1 MLVIVTMRRL
11 DRALQQLWKNVK
23 DAILG
28 VQEIVHPSEKEIVNA
43 ISIASID
50 NVEAPQEG
58 AFYMIEPSD
67 GVDGFL
73 FLYQNG
79 AFNEV
84 IPEEGIIYIV
94 NSPDKSHIY
103 IYNYPLWEDVTG
115 QSVDNTLY
123 ITNTTT
129 DLESYTD
136 KGMYSVC
143 LSPSL
148 RNTEWYTFTISVNR
162 GRHMVGR
169 PATNTYIQTLINNDC
184 WKRRT
189 KIGDDSWS
197 DWTEYRYAYTE
208 DLTSKQDK
216 SDSSLQTTAKTVV
229 GAINEVLAIKAPAS
243 HSHTLSDITDLSRL
257 SIYIE
262 TDGQDEAHMNDP
274 YYVNQIVSKY
284 GFKNWDWTVGKNS
297 GCLWVYRDGSFTN
310 LQVKLANKQ
319 DATSDTLNTTDKT
332 IVGAINE
339 VNTKAN
345 NIEKNI
351 GNEDMYAEHAKTIK
365 SAIAEINYWKGNA
378 SQDIE
383 HAIGDIKELQ
393 ASVNS
398 KQPIGDYAQ
407 AQHTHVFADITDVS
421 ILPDNDAQIIIPI
434 DDDILT
440 SIVNQTYS
448 PEDTAMFSGH
458 SEYLPLSD
466 EEVTRLVDLTIET
479 YRQAIN
485 LKN

>member
-1 MLVIVTMRRL
+1 
-11 DRALQQLWKNVK
+11 
-23 DAILG
+23 
-28 VQEIVHPSEKEIVNA
+28 
-43 ISIASID
+43 
-50 NVEAPQEG
+50 
-58 AFYMIEPSD
+58 
-67 GVDGFL
+67 
-73 FLYQNG
+73 
-79 AFNEV
+79 
-84 IPEEGIIYIV
+84 
-94 NSPDKSHIY
+94 
-103 IYNYPLWEDVTG
+103 
-115 QSVDNTLY
+115 
-123 ITNTTT
+123 
-129 DLESYTD
+129 
-136 KGMYSVC
+136 MYSVC
-143 LSPSL
+143 LSLPL

-169 PATNTYIQTLINNDC
+169 PSTNTYIQTLINNDC

-229 GAINEVLAIKAPAS
+229 GAINEV
-243 HSHTLSDITDLSRL
+243 
-257 SIYIE
+257 
-262 TDGQDEAHMNDP
+262 
-274 YYVNQIVSKY
+274 
-284 GFKNWDWTVGKNS
+284 
-297 GCLWVYRDGSFTN
+297 
-310 LQVKLANKQ
+310 
-319 DATSDTLNTTDKT
+319 
-332 IVGAINE
+332 
-339 VNTKAN
+339 NTKSN
-345 NIEKNI
+345 NIEQTI
-351 GNEDMYAEHAKTIK
+351 GNEDMSAEHAQSIK
-365 SAIAEINYWKGNA
+365 GAIAEINYWKGNA

-393 ASVNS
+393 SAVNS
-398 KQPIGDYAQ
+398 KQPLGDYAQ

-458 SEYLPLSD
+458 SDYLPLSN

-485 LKN
+485 LNN

>member
-50 NVEAPQEG
+50 DVEAPQEG
-58 AFYMIEPSD
+58 VFYMIEPSD
-67 GVDGFL
+67 GVGGFL

-103 IYNYPLWEDVTG
+103 IYDYPLWEDVTG

-143 LSPSL
+143 LSLPL

-208 DLTSKQDK
+208 DITSKQDK

-229 GAINEVLAIKAPAS
+229 GAINEV
-243 HSHTLSDITDLSRL
+243 
-257 SIYIE
+257 
-262 TDGQDEAHMNDP
+262 
-274 YYVNQIVSKY
+274 
-284 GFKNWDWTVGKNS
+284 
-297 GCLWVYRDGSFTN
+297 
-310 LQVKLANKQ
+310 
-319 DATSDTLNTTDKT
+319 DTKT
-332 IVGAINE
+332 
-339 VNTKAN
+339 N
-345 NIEKNI
+345 NIEKEL
-351 GNEDMYAEHAKTIK
+351 GNEDMNAEHALSIK

>member
-58 AFYMIEPSD
+58 ALYMIEPTSSD

-79 AFNEV
+79 VFDEV
-84 IPEEGIIYIV
+84 TPEKGIIYIV
-94 NSPDKSHIY
+94 NSPDKSRIY
-103 IYNYPLWEDVTG
+103 IYNAPLWEDVTG
-115 QSVDNTLY
+115 QPVDNTLY

-143 LSPSL
+143 LSNPL
-148 RNTEWYTFTISVNR
+148 RNTEWYTFTVSFNR
-162 GRHMVGR
+162 GRHMLGR
-169 PATNTYIQTLINNDC
+169 PSTNTYIQTLINNDG

-189 KIGDDSWS
+189 KVGDGSWS
-197 DWTEYRYAYTE
+197 EWEEHCYVYPE
-208 DLTSKQDK
+208 NLTSKQDK
-216 SDSSLQTTAKTVV
+216 SDSSLQTTAKAVV
-229 GAINEVLAIKAPAS
+229 E
-243 HSHTLSDITDLSRL
+243 
-257 SIYIE
+257 
-262 TDGQDEAHMNDP
+262 
-274 YYVNQIVSKY
+274 
-284 GFKNWDWTVGKNS
+284 
-297 GCLWVYRDGSFTN
+297 
-310 LQVKLANKQ
+310 
-319 DATSDTLNTTDKT
+319 
-332 IVGAINE
+332 AINE

-345 NIEKNI
+345 NIEQTI
-351 GNEDMYAEHAKTIK
+351 GNEDMSAEHAQSIK
-365 SAIAEINYWKGNA
+365 GAIAEINYWKGNA

-393 ASVNS
+393 SAVNS
-398 KQPIGDYAQ
+398 KQPLGDYAQ

-458 SEYLPLSD
+458 SEYPPLSD

-485 LKN
+485 LNN

>member
-50 NVEAPQEG
+50 DVEAPQEG
-58 AFYMIEPSD
+58 VFYMIEPSD
-67 GVDGFL
+67 GVGGFL

-103 IYNYPLWEDVTG
+103 IYDYPLWEDVTG

-143 LSPSL
+143 LSLPL

-162 GRHMVGR
+162 GRHMVGS

-229 GAINEVLAIKAPAS
+229 GAINEV
-243 HSHTLSDITDLSRL
+243 
-257 SIYIE
+257 
-262 TDGQDEAHMNDP
+262 
-274 YYVNQIVSKY
+274 
-284 GFKNWDWTVGKNS
+284 
-297 GCLWVYRDGSFTN
+297 
-310 LQVKLANKQ
+310 
-319 DATSDTLNTTDKT
+319 DTKT
-332 IVGAINE
+332 
-339 VNTKAN
+339 N
-345 NIEKNI
+345 NIEKEL
-351 GNEDMYAEHAKTIK
+351 GNEDMNAEHALSIK

-458 SEYLPLSD
+458 SEYPPLSD

-485 LKN
+485 LNN

>member
-50 NVEAPQEG
+50 DVEAPQEG

-79 AFNEV
+79 VFNEV
-84 IPEEGIIYIV
+84 LPEEGIIYIV

-143 LSPSL
+143 LSLPL

-162 GRHMVGR
+162 GRHMIGI

-229 GAINEVLAIKAPAS
+229 GAINEV
-243 HSHTLSDITDLSRL
+243 
-257 SIYIE
+257 
-262 TDGQDEAHMNDP
+262 
-274 YYVNQIVSKY
+274 
-284 GFKNWDWTVGKNS
+284 
-297 GCLWVYRDGSFTN
+297 
-310 LQVKLANKQ
+310 
-319 DATSDTLNTTDKT
+319 DTKT
-332 IVGAINE
+332 
-339 VNTKAN
+339 N
-345 NIEKNI
+345 NIEKEL

-458 SEYLPLSD
+458 FEYLPLSD

-485 LKN
+485 LNN

>member
-23 DAILG
+23 DAISG
-28 VQEIVHPSEKEIVNA
+28 V
-43 ISIASID
+43 
-50 NVEAPQEG
+50 
-58 AFYMIEPSD
+58 
-67 GVDGFL
+67 
-73 FLYQNG
+73 
-79 AFNEV
+79 
-84 IPEEGIIYIV
+84 
-94 NSPDKSHIY
+94 
-103 IYNYPLWEDVTG
+103 
-115 QSVDNTLY
+115 
-123 ITNTTT
+123 
-129 DLESYTD
+129 
-136 KGMYSVC
+136 
-143 LSPSL
+143 
-148 RNTEWYTFTISVNR
+148 
-162 GRHMVGR
+162 
-169 PATNTYIQTLINNDC
+169 
-184 WKRRT
+184 T
-189 KIGDDSWS
+189 K
-197 DWTEYRYAYTE
+197 

-229 GAINEVLAIKAPAS
+229 GAINELLAIKAPSS
-243 HSHTLSDITDLSRL
+243 HSHTLSEITDLSRL

-262 TDGQDEAHMNDP
+262 TDGQDEAYMNDP

-297 GCLWVYRDGSFTN
+297 GCLWVYKDGSFTN

-319 DATSDTLNTTDKT
+319 DTTSDTLNTTDKT

-339 VNTKAN
+339 VNTKA
-345 NIEKNI
+345 
-351 GNEDMYAEHAKTIK
+351 
-365 SAIAEINYWKGNA
+365 
-378 SQDIE
+378 
-383 HAIGDIKELQ
+383 KELQ
-393 ASVNS
+393 VSVNS

-458 SEYLPLSD
+458 SEYPPLSD

-485 LKN
+485 LNN

>member
-50 NVEAPQEG
+50 DVEAPQEG
-58 AFYMIEPSD
+58 VFYMIEPSD
-67 GVDGFL
+67 GVGGFL

-143 LSPSL
+143 LSLPL

-229 GAINEVLAIKAPAS
+229 GAINEV
-243 HSHTLSDITDLSRL
+243 
-257 SIYIE
+257 
-262 TDGQDEAHMNDP
+262 
-274 YYVNQIVSKY
+274 
-284 GFKNWDWTVGKNS
+284 
-297 GCLWVYRDGSFTN
+297 
-310 LQVKLANKQ
+310 
-319 DATSDTLNTTDKT
+319 DTKT
-332 IVGAINE
+332 
-339 VNTKAN
+339 N
-345 NIEKNI
+345 NIEKEL
-351 GNEDMYAEHAKTIK
+351 GNEDMNAEYALSIK

>member
-58 AFYMIEPSD
+58 ALYMIEPTSSD
-67 GVDGFL
+67 GVDGVL

-79 AFNEV
+79 VFDEV
-84 IPEEGIIYIV
+84 TPEKGIIYIV
-94 NSPDKSHIY
+94 NSPDKSRIY
-103 IYNYPLWEDVTG
+103 IYNAPLWEDVTG
-115 QSVDNTLY
+115 QPVDNTLY

-143 LSPSL
+143 LSIPL
-148 RNTEWYTFTISVNR
+148 RNTEWYTFTVSFNR
-162 GRHMVGR
+162 GRHIVGR
-169 PATNTYIQTLINNDC
+169 PSTNTYIQTLINNDG

-189 KIGDDSWS
+189 KVGDGSWS
-197 DWTEYRYAYTE
+197 EWEEHCYVYPE
-208 DLTSKQDK
+208 NLTSKQDK
-216 SDSSLQTTAKTVV
+216 SDSSLQTTAKAVV
-229 GAINEVLAIKAPAS
+229 E
-243 HSHTLSDITDLSRL
+243 
-257 SIYIE
+257 
-262 TDGQDEAHMNDP
+262 
-274 YYVNQIVSKY
+274 
-284 GFKNWDWTVGKNS
+284 
-297 GCLWVYRDGSFTN
+297 
-310 LQVKLANKQ
+310 
-319 DATSDTLNTTDKT
+319 
-332 IVGAINE
+332 AINE

-345 NIEKNI
+345 NIEQTI
-351 GNEDMYAEHAKTIK
+351 GNEDMSAEHAQSVKG
-365 SAIAEINYWKGNA
+365 AIAEINYWKGNA

-393 ASVNS
+393 SAINS
-398 KQPIGDYAQ
+398 KQPLGDYAQ

-458 SEYLPLSD
+458 SEYSPLSD

-485 LKN
+485 LNN

>member
-50 NVEAPQEG
+50 DVEAPQDG
-58 AFYMIEPSD
+58 AFYMIEPSSSE
-67 GVDGFL
+67 GVGIL

-103 IYNYPLWEDVTG
+103 IYNAPLWEDVTG
-115 QSVDNTLY
+115 QPVDNTLY

-143 LSPSL
+143 LSLPL

-216 SDSSLQTTAKTVV
+216 SDSSLQTTAKTV
-229 GAINEVLAIKAPAS
+229 
-243 HSHTLSDITDLSRL
+243 
-257 SIYIE
+257 
-262 TDGQDEAHMNDP
+262 
-274 YYVNQIVSKY
+274 
-284 GFKNWDWTVGKNS
+284 
-297 GCLWVYRDGSFTN
+297 
-310 LQVKLANKQ
+310 
-319 DATSDTLNTTDKT
+319 
-332 IVGAINE
+332 VGAINE

-485 LKN
+485 LNN

>member
-50 NVEAPQEG
+50 DVEAPQEG
-58 AFYMIEPSD
+58 ALYMIEPTSSD

-79 AFNEV
+79 VFDEV
-84 IPEEGIIYIV
+84 TPEKGIIYIV
-94 NSPDKSHIY
+94 NSPDKSRIY
-103 IYNYPLWEDVTG
+103 IYNAPLWEDVTG
-115 QSVDNTLY
+115 QPVDNTLY

-143 LSPSL
+143 LSIPL
-148 RNTEWYTFTISVNR
+148 RNTEWYTFTVSFNR
-162 GRHMVGR
+162 GRHMLGR
-169 PATNTYIQTLINNDC
+169 PSTNTYIQTLINNDG

-189 KIGDDSWS
+189 KVGDGSWS
-197 DWTEYRYAYTE
+197 EWEEHCYVYPE
-208 DLTSKQDK
+208 NLTSKQDK
-216 SDSSLQTTAKTVV
+216 SDSSLQTTAKAVV
-229 GAINEVLAIKAPAS
+229 E
-243 HSHTLSDITDLSRL
+243 
-257 SIYIE
+257 
-262 TDGQDEAHMNDP
+262 
-274 YYVNQIVSKY
+274 
-284 GFKNWDWTVGKNS
+284 
-297 GCLWVYRDGSFTN
+297 
-310 LQVKLANKQ
+310 
-319 DATSDTLNTTDKT
+319 
-332 IVGAINE
+332 AINE

-345 NIEKNI
+345 NIEQTI
-351 GNEDMYAEHAKTIK
+351 GNEDMSAEHAQSIK
-365 SAIAEINYWKGNA
+365 GAIAEINYWKGNA

-393 ASVNS
+393 SAVNS
-398 KQPIGDYAQ
+398 KQPLGDYAQ

-458 SEYLPLSD
+458 SEYPPLSD

-485 LKN
+485 LNN

>member
-50 NVEAPQEG
+50 DVEAPQEG
-58 AFYMIEPSD
+58 ALYMIEPTSSD

-79 AFNEV
+79 VFDEV
-84 IPEEGIIYIV
+84 TPEKGIIYIV
-94 NSPDKSHIY
+94 NSPYKSRIY
-103 IYNYPLWEDVTG
+103 IYNAPLWEDVTG
-115 QSVDNTLY
+115 QPVDNTLY

-143 LSPSL
+143 LSIPL
-148 RNTEWYTFTISVNR
+148 RNTEWYTFTVSFNR
-162 GRHMVGR
+162 GRHMLGR
-169 PATNTYIQTLINNDC
+169 PSTNTYIQTLINNDG

-189 KIGDDSWS
+189 KVGDGSWS
-197 DWTEYRYAYTE
+197 EWEEHCYVYPE
-208 DLTSKQDK
+208 NLTSKQDK
-216 SDSSLQTTAKTVV
+216 SDSSLQTTAKAVV
-229 GAINEVLAIKAPAS
+229 E
-243 HSHTLSDITDLSRL
+243 
-257 SIYIE
+257 
-262 TDGQDEAHMNDP
+262 
-274 YYVNQIVSKY
+274 
-284 GFKNWDWTVGKNS
+284 
-297 GCLWVYRDGSFTN
+297 
-310 LQVKLANKQ
+310 
-319 DATSDTLNTTDKT
+319 
-332 IVGAINE
+332 AINE

-345 NIEKNI
+345 NIEQTI
-351 GNEDMYAEHAKTIK
+351 GNEDMSAEHAQSIK
-365 SAIAEINYWKGNA
+365 GAIAEINYWKGNA

-393 ASVNS
+393 SAVNS
-398 KQPIGDYAQ
+398 KQPLGDYAQ

-458 SEYLPLSD
+458 SEYPPLSD

-485 LKN
+485 LNN

>member
-115 QSVDNTLY
+115 QPVDNTLY

-143 LSPSL
+143 LSLPL

-189 KIGDDSWS
+189 KIGDDGWS

-216 SDSSLQTTAKTVV
+216 SDASLQTTAKAVV
-229 GAINEVLAIKAPAS
+229 E
-243 HSHTLSDITDLSRL
+243 
-257 SIYIE
+257 
-262 TDGQDEAHMNDP
+262 
-274 YYVNQIVSKY
+274 
-284 GFKNWDWTVGKNS
+284 
-297 GCLWVYRDGSFTN
+297 
-310 LQVKLANKQ
+310 
-319 DATSDTLNTTDKT
+319 
-332 IVGAINE
+332 AINE
-339 VNTKAN
+339 VNTKSN
-345 NIEKNI
+345 NIEQTI
-351 GNEDMYAEHAKTIK
+351 GNEDMSAEHAQSVKG
-365 SAIAEINYWKGNA
+365 AIAEINYWKGNA

-393 ASVNS
+393 SAVNS
-398 KQPIGDYAQ
+398 KQPLGDYAQ

-458 SEYLPLSD
+458 SEYPPLSD

-485 LKN
+485 LNN

>member
-50 NVEAPQEG
+50 DVEAPQEG
-58 AFYMIEPSD
+58 AFYMIEPSSSE
-67 GVDGFL
+67 GVGIL

-79 AFNEV
+79 VFDEV
-84 IPEEGIIYIV
+84 TPEEGIIYIV
-94 NSPDKSHIY
+94 NSSDKSHIY
-103 IYNYPLWEDVTG
+103 IYKYPLWEDVTG
-115 QSVDNTLY
+115 QPVDNTLY

-129 DLESYTD
+129 ALESYTD

-143 LSPSL
+143 LSPPL

-162 GRHMVGR
+162 GRHMIGR
-169 PATNTYIQTLINNDC
+169 PSTNTYIQTLINNDC

-229 GAINEVLAIKAPAS
+229 GAINEV
-243 HSHTLSDITDLSRL
+243 
-257 SIYIE
+257 
-262 TDGQDEAHMNDP
+262 
-274 YYVNQIVSKY
+274 
-284 GFKNWDWTVGKNS
+284 
-297 GCLWVYRDGSFTN
+297 
-310 LQVKLANKQ
+310 
-319 DATSDTLNTTDKT
+319 DTKT
-332 IVGAINE
+332 
-339 VNTKAN
+339 N
-345 NIEKNI
+345 NIEKEL
-351 GNEDMYAEHAKTIK
+351 GNEDMNAEHALSIK

-458 SEYLPLSD
+458 SEYPPLSD

-485 LKN
+485 LNN

>member
-50 NVEAPQEG
+50 DVEAPQEG
-58 AFYMIEPSD
+58 ALYMIEPTSSD

-79 AFNEV
+79 VFDEV
-84 IPEEGIIYIV
+84 TPEKGIIYIV
-94 NSPDKSHIY
+94 NSPDKSRIY
-103 IYNYPLWEDVTG
+103 IYNAPLWEDVTG
-115 QSVDNTLY
+115 QPVDNTLY

-143 LSPSL
+143 LSIPL
-148 RNTEWYTFTISVNR
+148 RNTEWYTFTVSFNR

-169 PATNTYIQTLINNDC
+169 PSTNTYIQTLINNDG

-189 KIGDDSWS
+189 KVGDGSWS
-197 DWTEYRYAYTE
+197 EWEEHCYVYPE
-208 DLTSKQDK
+208 NLTSKQDK
-216 SDSSLQTTAKTVV
+216 SDASLQTTAKAVV
-229 GAINEVLAIKAPAS
+229 E
-243 HSHTLSDITDLSRL
+243 
-257 SIYIE
+257 
-262 TDGQDEAHMNDP
+262 
-274 YYVNQIVSKY
+274 
-284 GFKNWDWTVGKNS
+284 
-297 GCLWVYRDGSFTN
+297 
-310 LQVKLANKQ
+310 
-319 DATSDTLNTTDKT
+319 
-332 IVGAINE
+332 AINE

-345 NIEKNI
+345 NIEQTI
-351 GNEDMYAEHAKTIK
+351 GNEDMSAEHAQSVKG
-365 SAIAEINYWKGNA
+365 AIAEINYWKGNA

-393 ASVNS
+393 SAVNS
-398 KQPIGDYAQ
+398 KQPLGDYAQ

-458 SEYLPLSD
+458 SEYPPLSD
-466 EEVTRLVDLTIET
+466 EEVTRLVELTIET

-485 LKN
+485 LNN

>member
-50 NVEAPQEG
+50 DVEAPQEG

-67 GVDGFL
+67 GVGGFL

-103 IYNYPLWEDVTG
+103 IYDYPLWEDVTG

-129 DLESYTD
+129 DLESYID

-143 LSPSL
+143 LSLPL

-229 GAINEVLAIKAPAS
+229 GAINEV
-243 HSHTLSDITDLSRL
+243 
-257 SIYIE
+257 
-262 TDGQDEAHMNDP
+262 
-274 YYVNQIVSKY
+274 
-284 GFKNWDWTVGKNS
+284 
-297 GCLWVYRDGSFTN
+297 
-310 LQVKLANKQ
+310 
-319 DATSDTLNTTDKT
+319 DTKT
-332 IVGAINE
+332 
-339 VNTKAN
+339 N
-345 NIEKNI
+345 NIEKEL
-351 GNEDMYAEHAKTIK
+351 GNEDMNAEHALSIK

-407 AQHTHVFADITDVS
+407 AQHTHVFDDITDVS

>member
-23 DAILG
+23 DAISG
-28 VQEIVHPSEKEIVNA
+28 V
-43 ISIASID
+43 
-50 NVEAPQEG
+50 
-58 AFYMIEPSD
+58 
-67 GVDGFL
+67 
-73 FLYQNG
+73 
-79 AFNEV
+79 
-84 IPEEGIIYIV
+84 
-94 NSPDKSHIY
+94 
-103 IYNYPLWEDVTG
+103 
-115 QSVDNTLY
+115 
-123 ITNTTT
+123 
-129 DLESYTD
+129 
-136 KGMYSVC
+136 
-143 LSPSL
+143 
-148 RNTEWYTFTISVNR
+148 
-162 GRHMVGR
+162 
-169 PATNTYIQTLINNDC
+169 
-184 WKRRT
+184 T
-189 KIGDDSWS
+189 K
-197 DWTEYRYAYTE
+197 

-229 GAINEVLAIKAPAS
+229 GAINELLAIKAPSS

-262 TDGQDEAHMNDP
+262 TDGQDEAYMSEP

-284 GFKNWDWTVGKNS
+284 GFKNGDWTVGKNS
-297 GCLWVYRDGSFTN
+297 GCLWVYMDGSFTNLQVKLANKQDATSDTLNTTDKTIVGAINELLAIKAPSSHSHTLSDITDLSRLSIYIETDGQDEAYMSEPYYVNQIVSKYGFKNGDWTVGKNSGCLWVYMDGSFTN

-458 SEYLPLSD
+458 SEYPPLSD

-485 LKN
+485 LNN

>member
-50 NVEAPQEG
+50 DVEAPQEG

-115 QSVDNTLY
+115 QSVGNTLY

-143 LSPSL
+143 LSLPL

-229 GAINEVLAIKAPAS
+229 GAINEV
-243 HSHTLSDITDLSRL
+243 
-257 SIYIE
+257 
-262 TDGQDEAHMNDP
+262 
-274 YYVNQIVSKY
+274 
-284 GFKNWDWTVGKNS
+284 
-297 GCLWVYRDGSFTN
+297 
-310 LQVKLANKQ
+310 
-319 DATSDTLNTTDKT
+319 DTKT
-332 IVGAINE
+332 
-339 VNTKAN
+339 N
-345 NIEKNI
+345 NIEKEL
-351 GNEDMYAEHAKTIK
+351 GNEDMNAEHALSIK

>member
-50 NVEAPQEG
+50 DVEAPQEG

-103 IYNYPLWEDVTG
+103 IYDYPLWEDVTG

-143 LSPSL
+143 LSLPL

-208 DLTSKQDK
+208 DL
-216 SDSSLQTTAKTVV
+216 
-229 GAINEVLAIKAPAS
+229 
-243 HSHTLSDITDLSRL
+243 
-257 SIYIE
+257 
-262 TDGQDEAHMNDP
+262 
-274 YYVNQIVSKY
+274 
-284 GFKNWDWTVGKNS
+284 
-297 GCLWVYRDGSFTN
+297 
-310 LQVKLANKQ
+310 
-319 DATSDTLNTTDKT
+319 
-332 IVGAINE
+332 
-339 VNTKAN
+339 
-345 NIEKNI
+345 
-351 GNEDMYAEHAKTIK
+351 
-365 SAIAEINYWKGNA
+365 
-378 SQDIE
+378 
-383 HAIGDIKELQ
+383 
-393 ASVNS
+393 NS
-398 KQPIGDYAQ
+398 KQPLGDYAQ

>member
-50 NVEAPQEG
+50 DVEAPQEG

-67 GVDGFL
+67 GVGGFL

-84 IPEEGIIYIV
+84 LPEEGIIYIV

-103 IYNYPLWEDVTG
+103 IYDYPLWEDVTG

-143 LSPSL
+143 LSLPL

-189 KIGDDSWS
+189 KIGDGSWS

-229 GAINEVLAIKAPAS
+229 GAINEV
-243 HSHTLSDITDLSRL
+243 
-257 SIYIE
+257 
-262 TDGQDEAHMNDP
+262 
-274 YYVNQIVSKY
+274 
-284 GFKNWDWTVGKNS
+284 
-297 GCLWVYRDGSFTN
+297 
-310 LQVKLANKQ
+310 
-319 DATSDTLNTTDKT
+319 DTKT
-332 IVGAINE
+332 
-339 VNTKAN
+339 N
-345 NIEKNI
+345 NIEKEL
-351 GNEDMYAEHAKTIK
+351 GNEDMNAEHALSIK

>member
-1 MLVIVTMRRL
+1 MKVSLSQI
-11 DRALQQLWKNVK
+11 
-23 DAILG
+23 
-28 VQEIVHPSEKEIVNA
+28 
-43 ISIASID
+43 
-50 NVEAPQEG
+50 
-58 AFYMIEPSD
+58 
-67 GVDGFL
+67 
-73 FLYQNG
+73 
-79 AFNEV
+79 
-84 IPEEGIIYIV
+84 
-94 NSPDKSHIY
+94 KS
-103 IYNYPLWEDVTG
+103 WFK
-115 QSVDNTLY
+115 
-123 ITNTTT
+123 
-129 DLESYTD
+129 
-136 KGMYSVC
+136 KGMYPTESQFANTFDSFWHKDDTLPLSV
-143 LSPSL
+143 
-148 RNTEWYTFTISVNR
+148 
-162 GRHMVGR
+162 
-169 PATNTYIQTLINNDC
+169 IQNLMQILN
-184 WKRRT
+184 
-189 KIGDDSWS
+189 G
-197 DWTEYRYAYTE
+197 
-208 DLTSKQDK
+208 
-216 SDSSLQTTAKTVV
+216 
-229 GAINEVLAIKAPAS
+229 KAPAS
-243 HSHTLSDITDLSRL
+243 HTHTLSDITELSRL
-257 SIYIE
+257 SVYIE
-262 TDGQDEAHMNDP
+262 TDGQDEAYMSDP

-297 GCLWVYRDGSFTN
+297 GCLWVYKDGSFTN

-339 VNTKAN
+339 VDTKTN
-345 NIEKNI
+345 NIEKEL
-351 GNEDMYAEHAKTIK
+351 GNEDMNAEHALSIK

-440 SIVNQTYS
+440 SIVHQTYS

-485 LKN
+485 LNN

>member
-50 NVEAPQEG
+50 DVEAPQEG

-103 IYNYPLWEDVTG
+103 IYNAPLWEDVTG
-115 QSVDNTLY
+115 QPVDNTLY

-143 LSPSL
+143 LSLPL

-189 KIGDDSWS
+189 KIGGDSWS

-229 GAINEVLAIKAPAS
+229 GAINEV
-243 HSHTLSDITDLSRL
+243 
-257 SIYIE
+257 
-262 TDGQDEAHMNDP
+262 
-274 YYVNQIVSKY
+274 
-284 GFKNWDWTVGKNS
+284 
-297 GCLWVYRDGSFTN
+297 
-310 LQVKLANKQ
+310 
-319 DATSDTLNTTDKT
+319 DTKT
-332 IVGAINE
+332 
-339 VNTKAN
+339 N
-345 NIEKNI
+345 NIEKEL
-351 GNEDMYAEHAKTIK
+351 GNEDMSAEHAQSIK
-365 SAIAEINYWKGNA
+365 GAIAEINYWKGNA

-393 ASVNS
+393 SAVNS
-398 KQPIGDYAQ
+398 KQPLGDYAFKEDLASKQ
-407 AQHTHVFADITDVS
+407 DKLDLS
-421 ILPDNDAQIIIPI
+421 L
-434 DDDILT
+434 
-440 SIVNQTYS
+440 QTTEKTV
-448 PEDTAMFSGH
+448 PG
-458 SEYLPLSD
+458 
-466 EEVTRLVDLTIET
+466 
-479 YRQAIN
+479 AIN
-485 LKN
+485 ELKILIERHLVEYAALGDSFLLVESKVGTLSLELPKLQERVLSIENDLYRGQFVKNNDGENTFTWISPITSYIEQDEDGCNVLVLSQMDLEKNDDGSYTLVI

>member
-58 AFYMIEPSD
+58 ALYMIEPTSSD
-67 GVDGFL
+67 GVDGVL

-79 AFNEV
+79 VFDEV
-84 IPEEGIIYIV
+84 TPEKGIIYIV
-94 NSPDKSHIY
+94 NSPDKSRIY
-103 IYNYPLWEDVTG
+103 IYNAPLWEDVTG
-115 QSVDNTLY
+115 QPVDNTLY

-143 LSPSL
+143 LSIPL
-148 RNTEWYTFTISVNR
+148 RNTEWYTFTVSFNR
-162 GRHMVGR
+162 GRHIVGR
-169 PATNTYIQTLINNDC
+169 PSTNTYIQTLINNDG

-189 KIGDDSWS
+189 KVGDGNWS
-197 DWTEYRYAYTE
+197 KWEEHCYVYPE
-208 DLTSKQDK
+208 NLT
-216 SDSSLQTTAKTVV
+216 
-229 GAINEVLAIKAPAS
+229 
-243 HSHTLSDITDLSRL
+243 
-257 SIYIE
+257 
-262 TDGQDEAHMNDP
+262 
-274 YYVNQIVSKY
+274 
-284 GFKNWDWTVGKNS
+284 
-297 GCLWVYRDGSFTN
+297 
-310 LQVKLANKQ
+310 
-319 DATSDTLNTTDKT
+319 
-332 IVGAINE
+332 
-339 VNTKAN
+339 
-345 NIEKNI
+345 
-351 GNEDMYAEHAKTIK
+351 
-365 SAIAEINYWKGNA
+365 
-378 SQDIE
+378 
-383 HAIGDIKELQ
+383 
-393 ASVNS
+393 
-398 KQPIGDYAQ
+398 DYAQ

-485 LKN
+485 LNN

>member
-58 AFYMIEPSD
+58 ALYMIEPTSSD
-67 GVDGFL
+67 GVDGVL

-79 AFNEV
+79 VFDEV
-84 IPEEGIIYIV
+84 TPEKGIIYIV
-94 NSPDKSHIY
+94 NSPDRSRIY
-103 IYNYPLWEDVTG
+103 IYNAPLWEDVTG
-115 QSVDNTLY
+115 QPVDNTLY

-143 LSPSL
+143 LSIPL
-148 RNTEWYTFTISVNR
+148 RNTEWYTFTVSFNR
-162 GRHMVGR
+162 GRHIVGR
-169 PATNTYIQTLINNDC
+169 PSTNTYIQTLINNDG

-189 KIGDDSWS
+189 KVGDGSWS
-197 DWTEYRYAYTE
+197 EWEEHCYVYPE
-208 DLTSKQDK
+208 NLTSKQDK
-216 SDSSLQTTAKTVV
+216 SDSSLQTTAKDVV
-229 GAINEVLAIKAPAS
+229 S
-243 HSHTLSDITDLSRL
+243 
-257 SIYIE
+257 
-262 TDGQDEAHMNDP
+262 
-274 YYVNQIVSKY
+274 
-284 GFKNWDWTVGKNS
+284 
-297 GCLWVYRDGSFTN
+297 
-310 LQVKLANKQ
+310 
-319 DATSDTLNTTDKT
+319 
-332 IVGAINE
+332 AINE

-345 NIEKNI
+345 NIELTI
-351 GNEDMYAEHAKTIK
+351 GNEDMSAEHAQSIK
-365 SAIAEINYWKGNA
+365 GAIAEINYWKGNA

-393 ASVNS
+393 SAVNS
-398 KQPIGDYAQ
+398 KQPLGDYAQ

-485 LKN
+485 LNN

>member
-115 QSVDNTLY
+115 QPVDNTLY

-143 LSPSL
+143 LSLPL

-189 KIGDDSWS
+189 KIGDDGWS

-216 SDSSLQTTAKTVV
+216 LDASLQTTAKAVV
-229 GAINEVLAIKAPAS
+229 E
-243 HSHTLSDITDLSRL
+243 
-257 SIYIE
+257 
-262 TDGQDEAHMNDP
+262 
-274 YYVNQIVSKY
+274 
-284 GFKNWDWTVGKNS
+284 
-297 GCLWVYRDGSFTN
+297 
-310 LQVKLANKQ
+310 
-319 DATSDTLNTTDKT
+319 
-332 IVGAINE
+332 AINE
-339 VNTKAN
+339 VNTKSN
-345 NIEKNI
+345 NIEQTI
-351 GNEDMYAEHAKTIK
+351 GNEDMSAEHAQSVKG
-365 SAIAEINYWKGNA
+365 AIAEINYWKGNA

-393 ASVNS
+393 SAINS
-398 KQPIGDYAQ
+398 KQPLGDYAQ

-458 SEYLPLSD
+458 SEYPPLSD
-466 EEVTRLVDLTIET
+466 EEVTHLVDLTIET

-485 LKN
+485 LNN

>member
-50 NVEAPQEG
+50 DVEAPQEG
-58 AFYMIEPSD
+58 VFYMIEPSD
-67 GVDGFL
+67 GVGGFL

-103 IYNYPLWEDVTG
+103 IYDYPLWEDVTG

-143 LSPSL
+143 LSLPL

-162 GRHMVGR
+162 GRHMIGR

-208 DLTSKQDK
+208 DLTYKQDK

-229 GAINEVLAIKAPAS
+229 GAINEV
-243 HSHTLSDITDLSRL
+243 
-257 SIYIE
+257 
-262 TDGQDEAHMNDP
+262 
-274 YYVNQIVSKY
+274 
-284 GFKNWDWTVGKNS
+284 
-297 GCLWVYRDGSFTN
+297 
-310 LQVKLANKQ
+310 
-319 DATSDTLNTTDKT
+319 DTKT
-332 IVGAINE
+332 
-339 VNTKAN
+339 N
-345 NIEKNI
+345 NIEKEL
-351 GNEDMYAEHAKTIK
+351 GNEDMNAEHALSIK

-440 SIVNQTYS
+440 SIVHQTYS
-448 PEDTAMFSGH
+448 HEDTAMFSGH

>member
-50 NVEAPQEG
+50 DVEAPQEG

-67 GVDGFL
+67 GVGGFL

-79 AFNEV
+79 VFNEV
-84 IPEEGIIYIV
+84 LPEEGIIYIV

-103 IYNYPLWEDVTG
+103 IYDYPLWEDVTG

-143 LSPSL
+143 LSLPL

-229 GAINEVLAIKAPAS
+229 GAINEV
-243 HSHTLSDITDLSRL
+243 
-257 SIYIE
+257 
-262 TDGQDEAHMNDP
+262 
-274 YYVNQIVSKY
+274 
-284 GFKNWDWTVGKNS
+284 
-297 GCLWVYRDGSFTN
+297 
-310 LQVKLANKQ
+310 
-319 DATSDTLNTTDKT
+319 DTKT
-332 IVGAINE
+332 
-339 VNTKAN
+339 N
-345 NIEKNI
+345 NIEKEL
-351 GNEDMYAEHAKTIK
+351 GNEDMNAEHALSIK

>member
-50 NVEAPQEG
+50 DVEAPQEG

-103 IYNYPLWEDVTG
+103 IYDYPLWEDVTG

-143 LSPSL
+143 LSLPL

-229 GAINEVLAIKAPAS
+229 GAINEV
-243 HSHTLSDITDLSRL
+243 
-257 SIYIE
+257 
-262 TDGQDEAHMNDP
+262 
-274 YYVNQIVSKY
+274 
-284 GFKNWDWTVGKNS
+284 
-297 GCLWVYRDGSFTN
+297 
-310 LQVKLANKQ
+310 
-319 DATSDTLNTTDKT
+319 DTKT
-332 IVGAINE
+332 
-339 VNTKAN
+339 N
-345 NIEKNI
+345 NIEKEL
-351 GNEDMYAEHAKTIK
+351 GNEDMNAEHALSIK

>member
-58 AFYMIEPSD
+58 ALYMIEPSD

-84 IPEEGIIYIV
+84 TPEKGVIYIV
-94 NSPDKSHIY
+94 NSPDKSRIY
-103 IYNYPLWEDVTG
+103 IYNAPLWEDVTG
-115 QSVDNTLY
+115 QPVDNTLY

-143 LSPSL
+143 LSLPL

-162 GRHMVGR
+162 GPHMVGR
-169 PATNTYIQTLINNDC
+169 PSTNTYIQTLINNDC

-216 SDSSLQTTAKTVV
+216 SDSSLQTTAKAVV
-229 GAINEVLAIKAPAS
+229 E
-243 HSHTLSDITDLSRL
+243 
-257 SIYIE
+257 
-262 TDGQDEAHMNDP
+262 
-274 YYVNQIVSKY
+274 
-284 GFKNWDWTVGKNS
+284 
-297 GCLWVYRDGSFTN
+297 
-310 LQVKLANKQ
+310 
-319 DATSDTLNTTDKT
+319 
-332 IVGAINE
+332 AINE

-345 NIEKNI
+345 NIEQTI
-351 GNEDMYAEHAKTIK
+351 GNEDMSAEHAQSIK
-365 SAIAEINYWKGNA
+365 GAIAEINYWKGNA

-393 ASVNS
+393 SAVNS
-398 KQPIGDYAQ
+398 KQPLGDYAQ

-458 SEYLPLSD
+458 SEYPPLSD

-485 LKN
+485 LNN

>member
-50 NVEAPQEG
+50 DVEAPQEG
-58 AFYMIEPSD
+58 ALYMIEPTSSD

-79 AFNEV
+79 VFDEV
-84 IPEEGIIYIV
+84 TPEKGIIYIV
-94 NSPDKSHIY
+94 NSPDKSRIY
-103 IYNYPLWEDVTG
+103 IYNAPLWEDVTG
-115 QSVDNTLY
+115 QPVDNTLY

-143 LSPSL
+143 LSIPL
-148 RNTEWYTFTISVNR
+148 RNTEWYTFTVSFNR
-162 GRHMVGR
+162 GRHMLGR
-169 PATNTYIQTLINNDC
+169 PSTNTYIQTLINNDG

-189 KIGDDSWS
+189 KVGDGSWS
-197 DWTEYRYAYTE
+197 EWEEHCYVYPE
-208 DLTSKQDK
+208 NLTSKQDK
-216 SDSSLQTTAKTVV
+216 SDSSLQTTAKDVV
-229 GAINEVLAIKAPAS
+229 S
-243 HSHTLSDITDLSRL
+243 
-257 SIYIE
+257 
-262 TDGQDEAHMNDP
+262 
-274 YYVNQIVSKY
+274 
-284 GFKNWDWTVGKNS
+284 
-297 GCLWVYRDGSFTN
+297 
-310 LQVKLANKQ
+310 
-319 DATSDTLNTTDKT
+319 
-332 IVGAINE
+332 AINE

-345 NIEKNI
+345 NIELTI
-351 GNEDMYAEHAKTIK
+351 GNEDMSAEHAQSVKG
-365 SAIAEINYWKGNA
+365 AIAEINYWKGNA

-485 LKN
+485 LNN

>member
-1 MLVIVTMRRL
+1 
-11 DRALQQLWKNVK
+11 
-23 DAILG
+23 
-28 VQEIVHPSEKEIVNA
+28 
-43 ISIASID
+43 
-50 NVEAPQEG
+50 
-58 AFYMIEPSD
+58 
-67 GVDGFL
+67 
-73 FLYQNG
+73 
-79 AFNEV
+79 
-84 IPEEGIIYIV
+84 
-94 NSPDKSHIY
+94 
-103 IYNYPLWEDVTG
+103 
-115 QSVDNTLY
+115 
-123 ITNTTT
+123 
-129 DLESYTD
+129 
-136 KGMYSVC
+136 MYSVC
-143 LSPSL
+143 LSPPL
-148 RNTEWYTFTISVNR
+148 RNTEWYTFTISVRR
-162 GRHMVGR
+162 GIYMIGR
-169 PATNTYIQTLINNDC
+169 PVTNRYIQTLINNDC

-229 GAINEVLAIKAPAS
+229 GAINEV
-243 HSHTLSDITDLSRL
+243 
-257 SIYIE
+257 
-262 TDGQDEAHMNDP
+262 
-274 YYVNQIVSKY
+274 
-284 GFKNWDWTVGKNS
+284 
-297 GCLWVYRDGSFTN
+297 
-310 LQVKLANKQ
+310 
-319 DATSDTLNTTDKT
+319 DTKT
-332 IVGAINE
+332 
-339 VNTKAN
+339 N
-345 NIEKNI
+345 NIEKEL
-351 GNEDMYAEHAKTIK
+351 GNEDMNAEHALSIK

-479 YRQAIN
+479 YRQSIN
-485 LKN
+485 LNN

>member
-50 NVEAPQEG
+50 DVEAPQEG
-58 AFYMIEPSD
+58 AFYMIEPSSSE
-67 GVDGFL
+67 GVGIL

-79 AFNEV
+79 VFGEV
-84 IPEEGIIYIV
+84 TPEEGIIYIV

-143 LSPSL
+143 LSLPL

-162 GRHMVGR
+162 GRHMIGR
-169 PATNTYIQTLINNDC
+169 PATNTYIQTLINNDG

-197 DWTEYRYAYTE
+197 DWTEYSYAYTE
-208 DLTSKQDK
+208 DLHPKQDK
-216 SDSSLQTTAKTVV
+216 TDSSLQTTEKTVV
-229 GAINEVLAIKAPAS
+229 GAINEV
-243 HSHTLSDITDLSRL
+243 D
-257 SIYIE
+257 
-262 TDGQDEAHMNDP
+262 
-274 YYVNQIVSKY
+274 
-284 GFKNWDWTVGKNS
+284 
-297 GCLWVYRDGSFTN
+297 
-310 LQVKLANKQ
+310 
-319 DATSDTLNTTDKT
+319 
-332 IVGAINE
+332 
-339 VNTKAN
+339 TKAN

-351 GNEDMYAEHAKTIK
+351 GNEDMYAEHAQSIK
-365 SAIAEINYWKGNA
+365 GAIAEINHWKGNA

-407 AQHTHVFADITDVS
+407 AQHTHVFDDITDVS

-485 LKN
+485 LNN

>member
-50 NVEAPQEG
+50 DVEAPQEG
-58 AFYMIEPSD
+58 ALYMIEPTSSD

-79 AFNEV
+79 VFDEV
-84 IPEEGIIYIV
+84 TPEKGIIYIV
-94 NSPDKSHIY
+94 NSPDKSRIY
-103 IYNYPLWEDVTG
+103 IYNAPLWEDVTG
-115 QSVDNTLY
+115 QPVDNTLY

-143 LSPSL
+143 LSIPL
-148 RNTEWYTFTISVNR
+148 RNTEWYTFTVSFNR
-162 GRHMVGR
+162 GRHMLGR
-169 PATNTYIQTLINNDC
+169 PSTNTYIQTLINNDG

-189 KIGDDSWS
+189 KVGDGSWS
-197 DWTEYRYAYTE
+197 EWEEHCYVYPE
-208 DLTSKQDK
+208 NLTSKQDK

-229 GAINEVLAIKAPAS
+229 S
-243 HSHTLSDITDLSRL
+243 
-257 SIYIE
+257 
-262 TDGQDEAHMNDP
+262 
-274 YYVNQIVSKY
+274 
-284 GFKNWDWTVGKNS
+284 
-297 GCLWVYRDGSFTN
+297 
-310 LQVKLANKQ
+310 
-319 DATSDTLNTTDKT
+319 
-332 IVGAINE
+332 AINE

-345 NIEKNI
+345 NIEQTI
-351 GNEDMYAEHAKTIK
+351 GNEDMSAEHAQSIK
-365 SAIAEINYWKGNA
+365 GAIAEINYWKGNA

-393 ASVNS
+393 SAVNSKQDKSDASLQTTAKAVVEAINEVNTKANNIEQTIGNEDMSAEHAQSIKGAIAEINYWKGNASQDIEHAIGDIKELQSAVNS
-398 KQPIGDYAQ
+398 KQPLGDYAQ

-458 SEYLPLSD
+458 SEYPPLSD
-466 EEVTRLVDLTIET
+466 QEVTRLVDLTIET

-485 LKN
+485 LNN

>member
-115 QSVDNTLY
+115 QPVDNTLY

-143 LSPSL
+143 LSLPL

-189 KIGDDSWS
+189 KIGDDGWS

-216 SDSSLQTTAKTVV
+216 LDASLQTTAKAVV
-229 GAINEVLAIKAPAS
+229 E
-243 HSHTLSDITDLSRL
+243 
-257 SIYIE
+257 
-262 TDGQDEAHMNDP
+262 
-274 YYVNQIVSKY
+274 
-284 GFKNWDWTVGKNS
+284 
-297 GCLWVYRDGSFTN
+297 
-310 LQVKLANKQ
+310 
-319 DATSDTLNTTDKT
+319 
-332 IVGAINE
+332 AINE
-339 VNTKAN
+339 VNTKSN
-345 NIEKNI
+345 NIEQTI
-351 GNEDMYAEHAKTIK
+351 GNEDMSAEHAQSIK
-365 SAIAEINYWKGNA
+365 GAIAEINYWKGNA

-393 ASVNS
+393 SAINS
-398 KQPIGDYAQ
+398 KQPLGDYAQ

-458 SEYLPLSD
+458 SEYPPLSD

-485 LKN
+485 LNN

>member
-50 NVEAPQEG
+50 DVEAPQEG
-58 AFYMIEPSD
+58 ALYMIEPTSSD

-79 AFNEV
+79 VFDEV
-84 IPEEGIIYIV
+84 TPEKGIIYIV
-94 NSPDKSHIY
+94 NSPDKSRIY
-103 IYNYPLWEDVTG
+103 IYNAPLWEDVTG
-115 QSVDNTLY
+115 QPVDNTLY

-143 LSPSL
+143 LSIPL
-148 RNTEWYTFTISVNR
+148 RNTEWYTFTVSFNR

-169 PATNTYIQTLINNDC
+169 PSTNTYIQTLINNDG

-189 KIGDDSWS
+189 KVGDGSWS
-197 DWTEYRYAYTE
+197 EWEEHCYVYPE
-208 DLTSKQDK
+208 NLTSKQDK
-216 SDSSLQTTAKTVV
+216 SDSSLQTTAKDVV
-229 GAINEVLAIKAPAS
+229 S
-243 HSHTLSDITDLSRL
+243 
-257 SIYIE
+257 
-262 TDGQDEAHMNDP
+262 
-274 YYVNQIVSKY
+274 
-284 GFKNWDWTVGKNS
+284 
-297 GCLWVYRDGSFTN
+297 
-310 LQVKLANKQ
+310 
-319 DATSDTLNTTDKT
+319 
-332 IVGAINE
+332 AINE

-345 NIEKNI
+345 NIELTI
-351 GNEDMYAEHAKTIK
+351 GNEDMSAEHAQSVKG
-365 SAIAEINYWKGNA
+365 AIAEINYWKGNA

-485 LKN
+485 LNN

>member
-23 DAILG
+23 DAISG
-28 VQEIVHPSEKEIVNA
+28 V
-43 ISIASID
+43 
-50 NVEAPQEG
+50 
-58 AFYMIEPSD
+58 
-67 GVDGFL
+67 
-73 FLYQNG
+73 
-79 AFNEV
+79 
-84 IPEEGIIYIV
+84 
-94 NSPDKSHIY
+94 
-103 IYNYPLWEDVTG
+103 
-115 QSVDNTLY
+115 
-123 ITNTTT
+123 
-129 DLESYTD
+129 
-136 KGMYSVC
+136 
-143 LSPSL
+143 
-148 RNTEWYTFTISVNR
+148 
-162 GRHMVGR
+162 
-169 PATNTYIQTLINNDC
+169 
-184 WKRRT
+184 T
-189 KIGDDSWS
+189 K
-197 DWTEYRYAYTE
+197 

-229 GAINEVLAIKAPAS
+229 GAINELLAIKAPSS

-262 TDGQDEAHMNDP
+262 TDGQDEAYMNDP

-297 GCLWVYRDGSFTN
+297 GCLWVYKDGSFTN

-393 ASVNS
+393 ASVNA

-421 ILPDNDAQIIIPI
+421 ILLDNDAQIIIPI

-485 LKN
+485 LNN